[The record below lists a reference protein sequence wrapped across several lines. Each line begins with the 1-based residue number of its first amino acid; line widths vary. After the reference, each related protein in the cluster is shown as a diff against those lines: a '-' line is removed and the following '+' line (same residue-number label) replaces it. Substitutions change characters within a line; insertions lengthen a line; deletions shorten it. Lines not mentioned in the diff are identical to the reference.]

1 MMIYDKDY
9 DDNDYH
15 KMMEETGKMI
25 NQLEALKKKVENEYE
40 EILKIRLIPED
51 GSTIT
56 VQEYEE
62 MLVERNSMI
71 TGTLNNLN
79 KVNANISYLKNIGC
93 ELLIKTGVLSKAD
106 YNKSKIVDFVLE
118 KMEDLTRELVQAET
132 IIDEYNELKLT
143 REVDML
149 IVTEDSNI
157 NKDYKAFE
165 LEEKYNEDSAE
176 LDYIDKQLFELEMIK
191 LKIVEDLDTITYF
204 LTPKENEKTK
214 TKKKTKGE

>member
-1 MMIYDKDY
+1 
-9 DDNDYH
+9 
-15 KMMEETGKMI
+15 
-25 NQLEALKKKVENEYE
+25 
-40 EILKIRLIPED
+40 
-51 GSTIT
+51 
-56 VQEYEE
+56 
-62 MLVERNSMI
+62 
-71 TGTLNNLN
+71 
-79 KVNANISYLKNIGC
+79 
-93 ELLIKTGVLSKAD
+93 
-106 YNKSKIVDFVLE
+106 
-118 KMEDLTRELVQAET
+118 MEDLTRELVQAET